1 VFSQTK
7 SVYKRKFT
15 PLSQFKQYQ
24 IFISRMKMFNVPNL
38 FTAGNMLCGV
48 FAIILAFAGRIDI
61 APYFIFLAAV
71 LDFFDGFLA
80 RILKQQ
86 GELGKQLDSLA
97 DMISFGLAPGIIMM
111 VVLTFSISKHELLD
125 AYLYMQNNVQLT
137 SSGIQLAQPESGF
150 IVVMIH
156 KSFSD
161 WMDTLTAMKNVNW
174 LPFVSL
180 IIPFFSMFRLAK
192 FNIDT
197 RQSESFIGLPTPAN
211 TIFFMAFPLVLTQ
224 FGAIA
229 GWEHDLIMW
238 LIQPVVLIP
247 IIVIMSLMLVSEL
260 PLFALKFK
268 SFGWKENEI
277 RYVFLISCGI
287 LIPTLL
293 FWSIPIIVLLY
304 LILSFINNIL
314 RKKSNA

>member
-1 VFSQTK
+1 
-7 SVYKRKFT
+7 
-15 PLSQFKQYQ
+15 
-24 IFISRMKMFNVPNL
+24 MKMFNIPNL

-61 APYFIFLAAV
+61 APYFIFLAAL

-97 DMISFGLAPGIIMM
+97 DMISFGLAPGIIMLF
-111 VVLTFSISKHELLD
+111 VLAFSGMNHDFSLLNVD
-125 AYLYMQNNVQLT
+125 NSVQPPMQTLYFVSSNAWEMSLLGGQVPIFQMDSMQK
-137 SSGIQLAQPESGF
+137 F
-150 IVVMIH
+150 
-156 KSFSD
+156 
-161 WMDTLTAMKNVNW
+161 
-174 LPFVSL
+174 LPFAAL

-211 TIFFMAFPLVLTQ
+211 TIFFMAFPLLLTHY
-224 FGAIA
+224 GNTT

-238 LIQPVVLIP
+238 LIQPMVLIP
-247 IIVIMSLMLVSEL
+247 IIVIMSLMLVAEL

-268 SFGWKENEI
+268 SFKWQGNEI
-277 RYVFLISCGI
+277 RYIFLISCGI

-293 FWSIPIIVLLY
+293 FWSIPIIIILY
-304 LILSFINNIL
+304 LKLSFINNLL
-314 RKKSNA
+314 RKKTNA

>member
-1 VFSQTK
+1 
-7 SVYKRKFT
+7 
-15 PLSQFKQYQ
+15 
-24 IFISRMKMFNVPNL
+24 MKMFNIPNL

-111 VVLTFSISKHELLD
+111 VVLIEIVCPTANFFGLLPIDARTHLSMNTWSLALFFNKSTGGCVPGLGELL
-125 AYLYMQNNVQLT
+125 
-137 SSGIQLAQPESGF
+137 
-150 IVVMIH
+150 
-156 KSFSD
+156 
-161 WMDTLTAMKNVNW
+161 
-174 LPFVSL
+174 LPFLGL
-180 IIPFFSMFRLAK
+180 IIPFFSLFRLAK

-211 TIFFMAFPLVLTQ
+211 TIFFMAFPLLLTRY
-224 FGAIA
+224 GNTI
-229 GWEHDLIMW
+229 GWEHNLIMW
-238 LIQPVVLIP
+238 LIQPWVLIP
-247 IIVIMSLMLVSEL
+247 IIVVMSLMLVSEL

-268 SFGWKENEI
+268 SFKWAGNEI
-277 RYVFLISCGI
+277 RYIFLISCGI

-293 FWSIPIIVLLY
+293 FWSIPIIIILY
-304 LILSFINNIL
+304 LKLSFINNLL
-314 RKKSNA
+314 RKKTNA